1 MKTRTANKIT
11 KAEDV
16 DYISNLTKDDI
27 TLSTITK
34 MFGEFNGK
42 RRFNPYDTID
52 IPVGKYG
59 IGNKKNKN
67 IINTTVGIY
76 VFNKFFNED
85 PDFFDIFGYVNK
97 ELNGDSWEDLIKILT
112 MKVMEDEAKPDVIG
126 KYHLKAQWLM
136 STVTITSPTL
146 TDHFLK
152 AYSVIEPKKKELAK
166 KYEKELKEGNIEV
179 ADKMQKELMD
189 VAKEY
194 LDGDPAMDL
203 FDSKARSSFGNH
215 YKNMYIMKGAIAN
228 PDPTADHPFDIALSA
243 YNNGISKEEYG
254 LFCNSLSSGPYHR
267 AKKTEVGGYWEKLF
281 VSAYQHI
288 ILDPPGSDCG
298 TKDTIEVTLDKKNIS
313 SWMYSYVVDSGGLLT
328 EITSKTMDKYIGK
341 TVKMRF
347 SSLCESKTG
356 LCNHCVG
363 NMFYRLGKPNIG
375 VAMGMIASVI
385 KNKNMKAFHDSNVKL
400 SKMDLKSAFGE

>member
-1 MKTRTANKIT
+1 MKTRTTTKIT
-11 KAEDV
+11 KVEDIE
-16 DYISNLTKDDI
+16 YISNLTKDDI
-27 TLSTITK
+27 TLSTVTK

-42 RRFNPYDTID
+42 RRFNPYDEID
-52 IPVGKYG
+52 IPVGRYG

-97 ELNGDSWEDLIKILT
+97 ELDGDNWSDQIKLLT
-112 MKVMEDEAKPDVIG
+112 MKVMEDEAAPELIG
-126 KYHLKAQWLM
+126 KYHLKAQWMM
-136 STVTITSPTL
+136 STVTITSPSL

-152 AYSVIEPKKKELAK
+152 AYTIIEPKKKELIK
-166 KYEKELKEGNIEV
+166 KYEKELKAGDVEV
-179 ADKMQKELMD
+179 ADMVQKELMNT
-189 VAKEY
+189 AKEY
-194 LDGDPAMDL
+194 LKDDPAMDL
-203 FDSKARSSFGNH
+203 YDSKARSSFGNH

-228 PDPTADHPFDIALSA
+228 PDPAAEQAFNIATSS
-243 YNNGISKEEYG
+243 YNNGISREEYS
-254 LFCNSLSSGPYHR
+254 LMCNSLSSGPYHR

-281 VSAYQHI
+281 VSAFQHI
-288 ILDPPGSDCG
+288 TLDPPGSDCG
-298 TKDTIEVTLDKKNIS
+298 TKDTIRVTLDKKNIS
-313 SWMYSYVVDSGGLLT
+313 DWMYCYVSDSAGLLT
-328 EITSKTMDKYIGK
+328 EITSKNMDKYIGK
-341 TVKMRF
+341 TVDIRF

-385 KNKNMKAFHDSNVKL
+385 KNKNMKAFHESNVKL